1 MKRSAKT
8 SVTPVVLL
16 LGAAL
21 AASPSATLSAQASQ
35 TPVVRPGD
43 RVTLTI
49 FTAAGEP
56 LEEVAGERIVDHRGQ
71 LFLPFVGEVD
81 VAGLEAG
88 EIREL
93 LARRYAD
100 YFSNPVVDVQTEMR
114 VNVTGAVR
122 SAGNFFLDP
131 MSTIVDAL
139 SRAGGITSE
148 IATSGYG
155 VAADLSRV
163 RLVRDGETRVLDL
176 RPETVGA
183 RGMEMPVRS
192 GDWLHVP
199 PRPRSRWRDH
209 LQLAASF
216 LSVVGSV
223 VGITYLIT
231 R

>member
-1 MKRSAKT
+1 MKRAFQIWII
-8 SVTPVVLL
+8 PVSILVS
-16 LGAAL
+16 AAL
-21 AASPSATLSAQASQ
+21 TAATSAPLLAQRSEP
-35 TPVVRPGD
+35 PVVRPGD

-56 LEEVAGERIVDHRGQ
+56 LEEVAGQRIVDHRGQ

-81 VAGLEAG
+81 VAGMEAG

-93 LARRYAD
+93 LTRRYAD
-100 YFSNPVVDVQTEMR
+100 YFSSPVVDVQTEIR
-114 VNVTGAVR
+114 INVTGAVR
-122 SAGNFFLDP
+122 SAGNYFVDP

-163 RLVRDGETRVLDL
+163 RLVRDGETRILDV

-183 RGMEMPVRS
+183 RGMEMPVHS

-199 PRPRSRWRDH
+199 PRSRSRWRDH

-223 VGITYLIT
+223 VGITYLVT